1 GVHMLKTI
9 PDANKMMDDLH
20 EEVQNVTVI
29 GGGYIGLEMAESFK
43 MLGKKVRLIHRS
55 PFVGKIFDSDMAQ
68 YIHDEAIKHDIELMV
83 NESVTGLNGK
93 DAVNSVETD
102 QSTYSTD
109 LVVISTGIDPN
120 KAFIKVTG
128 INAVNEG
135 EIKTNHYKETN
146 IEDIYATANCALS

>member
-1 GVHMLKTI
+1 SGVHMLKTI

-68 YIHDEAIKHDIELMV
+68 YIHDEAIQHDIELMIK
-83 NESVTGLNGK
+83 ESVTDLNVK
-93 DAVNSVETD
+93 DAINSVETD
-102 QSTYSTD
+102 QSTNSTD
-109 LVVISTGIDPN
+109 LVVNSTGIDPN
-120 KAFIKVTG
+120 TAFTKDTG
-128 INAVNEG
+128 INTGIKGA
-135 EIKTNHYKETN
+135 IKTNHYMETN
-146 IEDIYATANCALS
+146 